1 MERKRTRGI
10 LILIASVSTSLVF
23 LIAGLAGAQSRGSED
38 SLIIVGGDRS
48 YPPYE
53 FLDSDGKPAGFNVD
67 LTHAIAEVMG
77 MKVEI
82 RLGAWSE
89 MRRGVESGTIHVLQG
104 ISYSDQRA
112 ELFDFSPAHSIVHHA
127 IYARRGSSPVKSLD
141 ELRGKEVLLHKDGIM
156 HDTLAHSGLDVSLV
170 LTDTPAEALRILA
183 SGKHDYA
190 IVAMLPA
197 QYLINQHGL
206 SNIVPVARRVATQ
219 KYGYAVRKG
228 NPELVARFTEA
239 LAILHE
245 TGRYQAIHQKW
256 LGLREGEHLPWG
268 KIVKYISVVTMPFL
282 VILGLTVL
290 WSRTLQ
296 KKVAQRTEALTQE
309 IAERKRAEE
318 ALRMHQEQLIQAD
331 KMTALGILVSGV
343 AHEINNPNGLVLM
356 NTPVILEAFRDAEPI
371 LDQHFGQKGDFL
383 LGGLKYSRMRTE
395 IPLMLSDVLEG
406 AKRIKRTVE
415 DLKDFA
421 RRNDSAPMEPIDL
434 TSLVRTSVRLLD
446 NLIKKTTNHFHVHC
460 EEGLP
465 PVRGNSQRI
474 EQVIVNLVLN
484 ACQALPDSE
493 KGIVLRTFHDETT
506 GENVFE
512 VKDEGVGIAGENM
525 HHLTD
530 PFFTT
535 KREAGGTGLGLSLSA
550 TIVKEHGGS
559 LSFSSKFGEGTTVR
573 LGLPA
578 LEEHTST

>member
-1 MERKRTRGI
+1 MKLKEKGRI
-10 LILIASVSTSLVF
+10 LSLVASVSASL
-23 LIAGLAGAQSRGSED
+23 LLLMAGLAGAQSRSPED

-53 FLDSDGKPAGFNVD
+53 FLDNDGKPAGFNVE

-89 MRRGVESGTIHVLQG
+89 MRRAVESGVIHALQG
-104 ISYSDQRA
+104 ISYSEQRA
-112 ELFDFSPAHSIVHHA
+112 KVFDFTPPHSIVHHA
-127 IYARRGSSPVKSLD
+127 IYARRGSRPITSLD

-156 HDTLAHSGLDVSLV
+156 HDTLVQMGLNVSLV
-170 LTDTPAEALRILA
+170 TTETPAEALRILA

-206 SNIVPVARRVATQ
+206 SNVVPVARRVATQ
-219 KYGYAVRKG
+219 KYGHAVRKG
-228 NPELVARFTEA
+228 NSELLARFTEG
-239 LAILHE
+239 LAILRE

-256 LGLREGEHLPWG
+256 LGLREDERLPWG
-268 KIVKYISVVTMPFL
+268 KIVKYISIVTMPFL
-282 VILGLTVL
+282 VIIGLTVL

-318 ALRMHQEQLIQAD
+318 ALRQHQEQLIQAD

-343 AHEINNPNGLVLM
+343 AHEINNPNGLILM
-356 NTPVILEAFRDAEPI
+356 NTPVIMEAFSDAQLI
-371 LDQHFGQKGDFL
+371 LDKHFQDNSDFL

-395 IPLMLSDVLEG
+395 IPLMLSEMLEG

-421 RRNDSAPMEPIDL
+421 RRNDSALMESIDL
-434 TSLVRTSVRLLD
+434 NSLVRTSVRLLD
-446 NLIKKTTNHFHVHC
+446 NLIRKTTNHFRVDY
-460 EEGLP
+460 EEDLP
-465 PVRGNSQRI
+465 LVQANSQRV
-474 EQVIVNLVLN
+474 EQVIVNLILN

-493 KGIVLRTFHDETT
+493 KGIFLRTFHDRGT
-506 GENVFE
+506 GENVLE
-512 VKDEGVGIAGENM
+512 VKDEGVGIAEEHM
-525 HHLTD
+525 HNLTD

-559 LSFSSKFGEGTTVR
+559 LSFSSKPGEGTTVR

-578 LEEHTST
+578 LEEYASG

>member
-1 MERKRTRGI
+1 VELRRKGVFFG
-10 LILIASVSTSLVF
+10 LIAPVLALLVLF
-23 LIAGLAGAQSRGSED
+23 AAGLAGAQGSSPED
-38 SLIIVGGDRS
+38 FTIIVGGDRS

-53 FLDSDGKPAGFNVD
+53 FLDSNGKPAGFNVE

-89 MRRGVESGTIHVLQG
+89 MRRGVESGAIHALQG
-104 ISYSDQRA
+104 ISYSEHRA
-112 ELFDFSPAHSIVHHA
+112 KEFAFSPAHSIVHHA
-127 IYARRGSSPVKSLD
+127 IYARRGSTPAKSLD
-141 ELRGKEVLLHKDGIM
+141 QLRGKEVLLHKDGIM
-156 HDTLAHSGLDVSLV
+156 HDTLVQMGLDVSLV
-170 LTDTPAEALRILA
+170 TTETPAEALRILA

-206 SNIVPVARRVATQ
+206 SNIVPVARSVATQ
-219 KYGYAVRKG
+219 KYGYAVRKA
-228 NPELVARFTEA
+228 NADLIARFTEG

-245 TGRYQAIHQKW
+245 TGRYQAIHHKW
-256 LGLREGEHLPWG
+256 LGLREGERIPWA
-268 KIVKYISVVTMPFL
+268 KTFKYISLVTIPFL

-318 ALRMHQEQLIQAD
+318 ALHQHQEQLIQAD
-331 KMTALGILVSGV
+331 KLTALGILVSGV
-343 AHEINNPNGLVLM
+343 AHEINNPNGLILM
-356 NTPVILEAFRDAEPI
+356 NTPVIMEAFSDAEPI
-371 LDQHFGQKGDFL
+371 LDKYSEENSDFF
-383 LGGLKYSRMRTE
+383 LGGLKYSRMRRE
-395 IPLMLSDVLEG
+395 IPLMLSEMLEG
-406 AKRIKRTVE
+406 ARRIKRTVE

-421 RRNDSAPMEPIDL
+421 RRNDSALMESIDL
-434 TSLVRTSVRLLD
+434 NSAVRTSVRLLD
-446 NLIKKTTNHFHVHC
+446 NLIRKSTNHFRVHYA
-460 EEGLP
+460 EDLP
-465 PVRGNSQRI
+465 LVRGNLQRI

-484 ACQALPDSE
+484 ACQALSDSE
-493 KGIVLRTFHDETT
+493 QGIFLTTFHDRST
-506 GENVFE
+506 GDNVLE
-512 VKDEGVGIAGENM
+512 VTDEGVGIAEEHM
-525 HHLTD
+525 SHLTD

-559 LSFSSKFGEGTTVR
+559 LFFASMPGKGTTAR
-573 LGLPA
+573 LALPA
-578 LEEHTST
+578 LQEHPSR